1 MVVFQNADR
10 HFSLSHAQ
18 LDPVRR
24 TSTTNQLQA
33 SAPPF
38 LLAVCI
44 LALLPERHP
53 SPAAVWPQR
62 MSRHAAK
69 LRARHT
75 CGT

>member
-44 LALLPERHP
+44 LALLPEVIQAQLLCGHKGC
-53 SPAAVWPQR
+53 
-62 MSRHAAK
+62 RHAAM